1 MMKFLPLTTLLLLGG
16 CSWFSWLP
24 FVGGD
29 KDSRS
34 EKRREEGKASELVKF
49 DAEVKIKRLWRSKVG
64 EGLGRKYLTLA
75 PVIVADQV
83 IAADAYGLV
92 ESRDRFSGKRL
103 WQTRIGK
110 VESGFFATG
119 IFDRKDPSFVTG
131 GVGAGGGMALLGTTS
146 GDVVALQ
153 ISDGSERWRA
163 NVNSEVLAAPVVA
176 DDLVFVQTIDGR
188 LLALEQTSGEVRW
201 SFDNQVP
208 ILTLR
213 GTSTP
218 VVADGAVYTGFA
230 SGKVSAV
237 RADNG
242 QPIWEHRIMLPEGR
256 SELDRMVDVDGAPL
270 IVGGSLYA
278 GSFQGKLKSLRRTDG
293 SPLWEQEVST
303 FHNLAEG
310 YGQIYVV
317 DADDHIQAVDLES
330 ADQAWEQQALFKRK
344 LTSPVAYS
352 NYMLVG
358 DEEGYLHILAQ
369 SDGRFLARKRIDSD
383 GLRSA
388 MVVSDQVVYIVG
400 NSGSLT
406 ALELIAE

>member
-1 MMKFLPLTTLLLLGG
+1 MIKFLPLTTLLLLGG

-24 FVGGD
+24 FVDGSE
-29 KDSRS
+29 DSRS
-34 EKRREEGKASELVKF
+34 EKRREAGKASELVKF
-49 DAEVKIKRLWRSKVG
+49 DAEIKIKRLWRTKIG

-75 PVIVADQV
+75 PAVVADQI

-92 ESRDRFSGKRL
+92 ESHDRFSGKRL
-103 WQTRIGK
+103 WQTRIGA
-110 VESGFFATG
+110 VEGGFFDIG
-119 IFDRKDPSFVTG
+119 VWDRKDSSFVTG
-131 GVGAGGGMALLGTTS
+131 GVGAGGGLALLGTS
-146 GDVVALQ
+146 NGDVVALQ
-153 ISDGSERWRA
+153 VADGNERWRA
-163 NVNSEVLAAPVVA
+163 NVGSEVLAAPVVA
-176 DDLVFVQTIDGR
+176 DNLVFVQTIDGR
-188 LLALEQTSGEVRW
+188 LLALEEATGEVRW

-270 IVGGSLYA
+270 VVGGAIYA
-278 GSFQGKLKSLRRTDG
+278 GSFQGRLKSLRRADG

-303 FHNLAEG
+303 YHDLAEG
-310 YGQIYVV
+310 YGQLYVV
-317 DADDHIQAVDLES
+317 DADDHIQAIDLES
-330 ADQAWEQQALFKRK
+330 AEQAWQQEALFKRK
-344 LTSPVAYS
+344 LTSPVAFS
-352 NYMLVG
+352 NYVLVG
-358 DEEGYLHILAQ
+358 DDEGYLHILAQ

-388 MVVSDQVVYIVG
+388 IVVSDQVVYIVG

-406 ALELIAE
+406 ALELLAE